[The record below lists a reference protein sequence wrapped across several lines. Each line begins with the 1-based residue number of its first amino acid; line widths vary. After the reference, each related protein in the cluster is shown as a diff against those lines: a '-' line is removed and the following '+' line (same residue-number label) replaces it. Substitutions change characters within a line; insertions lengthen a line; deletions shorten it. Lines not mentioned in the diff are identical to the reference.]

1 MSGVLGALARALL
14 APSPQGGA
22 ALATLSP
29 ALLRDVLPD
38 GSSVPGDRSRPDAR
52 RPISFQTHPSSELV
66 EFRDRSALASLPRI
80 GDRGGVA

>member
-14 APSPQGGA
+14 APSPEGGA

-38 GSSVPGDRSRPDAR
+38 GTSVPGGHSRTADR
-52 RPISFQTHPSSELV
+52 RPVSFQTHPSSELV

-80 GDRGGVA
+80 GDRVGVA